1 MTKRSHGQ
9 WQQSASAAEPLE
21 IEPFCPLSSVGVLDI
36 AGRSVKGKLHSHNSD
51 HYLAVRFSR
60 VQETLIS
67 SLAPAD
73 LPLRFEEYGYSL
85 LVADG
90 RGRREAGAE
99 ASRMA
104 LSTLAHL
111 AIQYGKWQVRVD
123 PETAETIRTQVEFF
137 SRQAH
142 EVLYQAHNG
151 DSQLSDLGTSL
162 TAVYIAGTDLFAMN
176 IGTSSALLFRGDQ
189 LIPLTSDRTSHQWLG
204 SGHARKEP
212 RENARDAAAPEPG
225 GHFDSSVGIELVQ
238 LVSGD
243 RLLLCTNGFADFV
256 REREIVEALSSR
268 RHPRDQSQELI
279 DLAVAAGSPDD
290 ITVVV
295 ADYKLRTRPT

>member
-1 MTKRSHGQ
+1 MTERTHGESQ
-9 WQQSASAAEPLE
+9 KSAAQPLE

-36 AGRSVKGKLHSHNSD
+36 AGRSIRGKLHSHNSD
-51 HYLAVRFSR
+51 HYLAVKFSR

-90 RGRREAGAE
+90 RGRRGAGAE

-123 PETAETIRTQVEFF
+123 PETAESIKTQAEFF

-142 EVLYQAHNG
+142 EVLYQAHRG

-204 SGHARKEP
+204 SGHARKEAG
-212 RENARDAAAPEPG
+212 ENAREVAGTEPG
-225 GHFDSSVGIELVQ
+225 EQFDSSVRIEQVQ

-243 RLLLCTNGFADFV
+243 RLLLCTNGFAEFV
-256 REREIVEALSSR
+256 REREIVEALRSR
-268 RHPRDQSQELI
+268 RHPQEQCQELI

-290 ITVVV
+290 ITVIV